1 MRKAAVPLVFL
12 EKLNDDR
19 EEEEEDT
26 ALVAQRTEDVV
37 RRSYDIARPA
47 AYELNRIISSVVR

>member
-1 MRKAAVPLVFL
+1 MFL
-12 EKLNDDR
+12 EKLNDGR
-19 EEEEEDT
+19 EKEEKEERRT
-26 ALVAQRTEDVV
+26 RLLSRHVPQRTEDVV

>member
-1 MRKAAVPLVFL
+1 MFL